1 MLQPMTFAQWKNLYD
16 YRRESYIKQIKD
28 KMDREMA
35 KEDKATL
42 AENSMPASRLIL
54 KQQSNTYGKKY
65 YKEVRKPE
73 RKRRREARKI
83 GAIKDHRV
91 LNRPDSPDFGMDSL
105 DFEDFEPAIKRKK
118 LSARVLK
125 ELEELSAVDQYVDEL
140 LTSDNRELLDVHFLE
155 PGQSGELA
163 TLNSKTTGHDVKDV
177 SPSLVTTGVE
187 LLGSDPSDQEEVLVQ
202 EEPTP
207 RDVAAGWTRIKLE
220 PDW

>member
-1 MLQPMTFAQWKNLYD
+1 MPITVMVPRTKAAMMSANMANSPGMAHWGMPFAMPRGMHCGMPTSMQRMMHNRMLMHNRIHTGNFARNIQTFAQASMLQPMTFAQWKNLYD

-125 ELEELSAVDQYVDEL
+125 ELEELSAVDQ
-140 LTSDNRELLDVHFLE
+140 
-155 PGQSGELA
+155 
-163 TLNSKTTGHDVKDV
+163 
-177 SPSLVTTGVE
+177 
-187 LLGSDPSDQEEVLVQ
+187 
-202 EEPTP
+202 
-207 RDVAAGWTRIKLE
+207 
-220 PDW
+220 